1 MTAADRARRS
11 DELIEMVGL
20 GKARRRQLKEY
31 SKGMTRRIGLAQALI
46 NDPDLVLL
54 DEPTSGLD
62 PIGTREMKDL
72 IHQLKAQGK
81 TVVMC
86 SHQLADVQDVC
97 DRIAVLFQ
105 GELKVLGRVDELL
118 ELRNEM
124 QIRTT
129 NLSEEAMADVRK
141 VLEKHNV
148 KDVEFSRPKADLEQL
163 FLRTVRESGERPGR
177 RFSTEEVAA
186 SGKGGNV

>member
-1 MTAADRARRS
+1 
-11 DELIEMVGL
+11 
-20 GKARRRQLKEY
+20 
-31 SKGMTRRIGLAQALI
+31 
-46 NDPDLVLL
+46 
-54 DEPTSGLD
+54 
-62 PIGTREMKDL
+62 
-72 IHQLKAQGK
+72 
-81 TVVMC
+81 MC

-124 QIRTT
+124 QMRTPT
-129 NLSEEAMADVRK
+129 LSDEAMADIRQ
-141 VLEKHNV
+141 VLKKHNV
-148 KDVEFSRPKADLEQL
+148 SDVEFSRPKADLEQL

-186 SGKGGNV
+186 SGRN

>member
-1 MTAADRARRS
+1 
-11 DELIEMVGL
+11 MVGL
-20 GKARRRQLKEY
+20 DAARRRQLKEY

-72 IHQLKAQGK
+72 ILRLKEQGK

-97 DRIAVLFQ
+97 DRIAILYA
-105 GELKVLGRVDELL
+105 GELKLLGKVRVLSAEGRMSGWVLGILPFAVAGIINLLNPKFMSVLWTDPMGLKLIYTALGMMLIAAFWMRKIIKIRV
-118 ELRNEM
+118 
-124 QIRTT
+124 
-129 NLSEEAMADVRK
+129 
-141 VLEKHNV
+141 
-148 KDVEFSRPKADLEQL
+148 
-163 FLRTVRESGERPGR
+163 
-177 RFSTEEVAA
+177 
-186 SGKGGNV
+186 